1 MWWTAF
7 INFRTSFIKSF
18 YSFLLWPKTFRRLVV
33 PSLQT
38 VKVLRHDSVRELL
51 QLVWLTRRFFWFG
64 LLFFLFRSSGVVRN
78 YQAKLIRDFLPLG
91 VVQKQMKSPM
101 NGFVLHVNNCLEN
114 QFSTKKTPSIA
125 AKPYFSSRT
134 YRKLKTSVSGSRNI
148 AWFSKRDIRLLHY
161 FKT

>member
-18 YSFLLWPKTFRRLVV
+18 YSFLLWPKTVRRLVV

-51 QLVWLTRRFFWFG
+51 PLVWLVRRFFVCFV
-64 LLFFLFRSSGVVRN
+64 FSFFRSSGVVRN

-91 VVQKQMKSPM
+91 VVQKQMKCPM
-101 NGFVLHVNNCLEN
+101 NGFVLHVNNNLEN

-125 AKPYFSSRT
+125 AKPYFSSRA
-134 YRKLKTSVSGSRNI
+134 YYKFKTLVAASRNI
-148 AWFSKRDIRLLHY
+148 AWLFYIHRSFSFYLSV
-161 FKT
+161 

>member
-18 YSFLLWPKTFRRLVV
+18 YSFLLWPKTVRRLVV

-51 QLVWLTRRFFWFG
+51 PLVWLVRHFFC
-64 LLFFLFRSSGVVRN
+64 LFYFFSFFRSSGVVRN
-78 YQAKLIRDFLPLG
+78 YHAKLIRDFLPLG

-101 NGFVLHVNNCLEN
+101 NGFFLHVNNYLEN
-114 QFSTKKTPSIA
+114 QFSTRITPSTA
-125 AKPYFSSRT
+125 AEPYFSSRT
-134 YRKLKTSVSGSRNI
+134 YCKLKTSVAASCNI
-148 AWFSKRDIRLLHY
+148 AWFSKRDMQLLHY

>member
-18 YSFLLWPKTFRRLVV
+18 YSFLLWPETVRRLVV

-51 QLVWLTRRFFWFG
+51 KLVWLIRRFFWFG

-78 YQAKLIRDFLPLG
+78 YQVKLIRDFLSLR
-91 VVQKQMKSPM
+91 VVQKQMRSPM
-101 NGFVLHVNNCLEN
+101 NGFVLHLNNNLEN
-114 QFSTKKTPSIA
+114 QFSTKK
-125 AKPYFSSRT
+125 SSLDCS
-134 YRKLKTSVSGSRNI
+134 YVNI
-148 AWFSKRDIRLLHY
+148 AWLFSKRDMQLLHY
-161 FKT
+161 F